1 MYVFRF
7 LVVRNWRYFGMLEA
21 ALLKL
26 HWDRASLSALVD
38 GHVPTCFEQ
47 REAVQGREPR
57 FNLAQ
62 QEAG

>member
-1 MYVFRF
+1 
-7 LVVRNWRYFGMLEA
+7 MLEA